1 MVQLYSRTIKTINGR
16 LLGDR
21 FRTNIMIH
29 YNQQGQTH
37 NVKEIEIKERGQQNG
52 NVQWIKQQVI
62 CRISGGK
69 QKGEFRL
76 FVFCKCKFLKF
87 ADKNGEFCI
96 SVLEKVAGCPA
107 GLLDAS

>member
-37 NVKEIEIKERGQQNG
+37 NVKGIEIKERGQQNG
-52 NVQWIKQQVI
+52 NVQWIKKQVI

-76 FVFCKCKFLKF
+76 FTVVSDNVIVHG
-87 ADKNGEFCI
+87 A
-96 SVLEKVAGCPA
+96 AGGKWRNA
-107 GLLDAS
+107 ERDY

>member
-52 NVQWIKQQVI
+52 NV
-62 CRISGGK
+62 
-69 QKGEFRL
+69 
-76 FVFCKCKFLKF
+76 
-87 ADKNGEFCI
+87 
-96 SVLEKVAGCPA
+96 
-107 GLLDAS
+107 